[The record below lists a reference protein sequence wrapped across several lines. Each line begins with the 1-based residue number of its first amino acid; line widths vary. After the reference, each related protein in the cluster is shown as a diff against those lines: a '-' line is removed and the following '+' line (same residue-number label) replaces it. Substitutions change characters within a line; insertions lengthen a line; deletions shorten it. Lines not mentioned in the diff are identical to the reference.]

1 MNKPKPTPGPKG
13 TNSFGRTYEEQSDYE
28 KSQRSRTIGS
38 KDTNPLMDFIGG
50 LMRPKLP
57 ASKPMAPGSKSAA
70 AKKAAAKKAAL
81 KKMADKRKA
90 AMKDKSKLIPAS
102 PTN

>member
-13 TNSFGRTYEEQSDYE
+13 TNSFGRTYQEQSDYE
-28 KSQRSRTIGS
+28 KSQRSRKIGS

-50 LMRPKLP
+50 MMKPKAP
-57 ASKPMAPGSKSAA
+57 ASKPMAPRSKSDA
-70 AKKAAAKKAAL
+70 AKRADVKKAAL

-90 AMKDKSKLIPAS
+90 QMNSKPIPAS

>member
-1 MNKPKPTPGPKG
+1 VNKPKPTPGPKG
-13 TNSFGRTYEEQSDYE
+13 TNSSGRTYEEQSDYE

-50 LMRPKLP
+50 MMKPK
-57 ASKPMAPGSKSAA
+57 SSKSQSDAA
-70 AKKAAAKKAAL
+70 RKAAL
-81 KKMADKRKA
+81 KKMAEKRKA
-90 AMKDKSKLIPAS
+90 EMKKKSNRIPAS